1 MDCWGEQVRAARKA
15 MRKHPCRWSLH
26 GKAAVGA
33 LAARLQAISGNSFVP
48 CRVSVLQDISAMLKD
63 AQAMLIEGASRLNLQ
78 VGKGGSGHE
87 KGWEW
92 AREWFVQGEGKP

>member
-1 MDCWGEQVRAARKA
+1 
-15 MRKHPCRWSLH
+15 
-26 GKAAVGA
+26 
-33 LAARLQAISGNSFVP
+33 
-48 CRVSVLQDISAMLKD
+48 MLKD
-63 AQAMLIEGASRLNLQ
+63 AEAMLIEGASRLNLQ

>member
-78 VGKGGSGHE
+78 VRGM
-87 KGWEW
+87 EW
-92 AREWFVQGEGKP
+92 APE